1 MSNIVLSAFVAV
13 TLFASHLEA
22 QGADEHAYLDFQV
35 ERAVRIRQTA
45 TPVYPERLRAS
56 KVDGEVLVQF
66 VVDEKGVA
74 QMNTMKILKATDP
87 LFAEAARKSVAASSF
102 HPAELDGKKVKQVV
116 QLPYRF
122 QAKR

>member
-22 QGADEHAYLDFQV
+22 QSTDDHAYLDFQV
-35 ERAVRIRQTA
+35 ERAVRARQTSQ
-45 TPVYPERLRAS
+45 PVYPERLRAA
-56 KVDGEVLVQF
+56 KIDGEVLVQF

-74 QMNTMKILKATDP
+74 QMQTVKILKSTDP
-87 LFAEAARKSVAASSF
+87 LFTEAVRKSVAASSF

-116 QLPYRF
+116 QLPFRF
-122 QAKR
+122 QSR